1 MCILSQA
8 SFSSAKESSG
18 FAHVVSLIPLPSKHN
33 SKDGSCRIPAI
44 AKKQNRKKKISK
56 QRGFSSKINILLFW
70 EMSRYENYHI

>member
-44 AKKQNRKKKISK
+44 AKKQNRKKKYQSK
-56 QRGFSSKINILLFW
+56 EGFHQK
-70 EMSRYENYHI
+70 